1 MVCVLAYLIG
11 RSRDSVQIRAT
22 IYLRTETLGVMEGGI
37 SKRMATTE
45 CGIY

>member
-11 RSRDSVQIRAT
+11 LSSDSVQIRAT
-22 IYLRTETLGVMEGGI
+22 IYLRAETSGVMEGGI
-37 SKRMATTE
+37 SKRMATAE